1 MPDLDVDAL
10 LDLPVVYASGRNGA
24 ASWNKPENGTLP
36 DNDDLE
42 PLFDAILKHVPAP
55 EYDDEAP
62 LQAWVT
68 NLDASP
74 FLGRIALLR
83 VFSGTSRRA
92 RPSPGCATTARTPTC
107 ASPSC

>member
-55 EYDDEAP
+55 VYDDEAP

-74 FLGRIALLR
+74 FLGQ
-83 VFSGTSRRA
+83 S
-92 RPSPGCATTARTPTC
+92 
-107 ASPSC
+107 